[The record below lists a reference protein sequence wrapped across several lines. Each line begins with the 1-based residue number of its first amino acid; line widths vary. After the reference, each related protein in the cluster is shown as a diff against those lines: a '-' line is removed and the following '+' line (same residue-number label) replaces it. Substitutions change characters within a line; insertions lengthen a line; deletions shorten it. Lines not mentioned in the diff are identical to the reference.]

1 MRKTLARTRTP
12 SLTRTSS
19 SSGSSPTA
27 STPKSNKSV
36 NLALNDALSPAQ
48 LPLPRS
54 TTASPA
60 QQRNDGGNREEAPSE
75 MDRSHESNETGASMD
90 ITDIHISPQRVDA
103 SDEGEEAESD
113 NQHHSGEEKEGRL
126 EYNEPTFSSEG
137 DANSH
142 AFSNRTVMPLSMP
155 SPGIASI
162 AASSPAPSL
171 AMTPTPAF
179 PRPRARFDLPK
190 PTSELLA
197 TPAPKA
203 MDGDEDL
210 VTPHTRRRSFLLSVI
225 NSSARPR
232 MKLGTPHPRQFVPE
246 TPSIAE
252 SPTQPSIESTPSS
265 SGKSASISQ
274 APFAGV
280 TPRPRL
286 PPARRLSHP
295 LSQTVTASPGTSDS
309 ESVADVKPGRRA
321 PLLQPWATPA
331 QASPYDGTMDKAS
344 FISTASSHDLTTHH
358 RVNTSFDPAMGFG
371 AAANGHG
378 VGRFNAGKLNNYLHG
393 LNRRLQEENETLLS
407 RVRRLE
413 EEKKAEPLSMEPISA
428 GSSRRSSGV
437 HRRIST
443 GGALDNVQEDVAE
456 GWLEEKAQLE
466 DMVEEFREEAEK
478 LLVEKEEVEKELEKE
493 REERERGEL
502 RWKTRL
508 EEAEKEAVKIIENLG
523 KNASDTEMKAAKAA
537 EKAEQHHRE
546 LDRQLEEVKEELD
559 LANERAT
566 KAERL
571 LENGKD
577 LGGALN
583 EANERISR
591 LMGDLRNANAQ
602 IEDLQE
608 EVIRSDHRIDE
619 LEKDLR
625 EDKDIIAHLEEDLHT
640 KVDALEEEQ
649 AKVEGLEAKVNSL
662 EEEVASAKEY
672 VDELEEAAVASAEHD
687 RELAEAKATI
697 EAMHIAEQQA
707 TDTIQNLERESQ
719 RSREA
724 AAQAEEALEDA
735 HAKLVDDGA
744 EIASLKGK
752 ISSLERE
759 RDKYQKLADMPH
771 EPSWK
776 ATSLGPTEEEMEAL
790 ELELDDANRE
800 IGRLNALLS
809 QSSAREAVDKAKDA
823 RIEMLEQ
830 EREELLERNKALRM
844 TYNEMTTP
852 HKYANNTTIS
862 PIHRHVLSMS
872 IRAPRT
878 PGAPLRDMSWLN
890 NTMNDPTTSPLIA
903 EIHRL
908 QRELDVANESI
919 DDKLDRLEDAG
930 LGVVGLTKKLED
942 ARAKISRLEDE
953 IARLSR
959 KEDRYSRRLARAR
972 CKNCNVKIDLPHLTA
987 DESSYDMSKDEI
999 ENDPPTPFTKN
1010 SEALKNHL
1018 QLANASLDQLRA
1030 EMEDLR
1036 ADNQRL
1042 NVKIKETK
1050 QESRAG
1056 ERAKS
1061 NVQTELDK
1069 AKRTIA
1075 DLEHA
1080 LSEERSRL
1088 RSIAAEQERAEKN
1101 KKHVLSDLRRA
1112 ESDMDG
1118 VKQQLQRLKQEN
1130 NELEKELRQNSTAEQ
1145 KARLL
1150 ETKVAE
1156 NMDTIS
1162 QLRQERSLL
1171 SKDHK
1176 DLQRRYSELS
1186 ETVSRLREKHAAHS
1200 TSHDNWRHKL
1210 DLQVLEIEELKQ
1222 ALDDRSSQ
1230 LKKAER
1236 EKDRIASEKDGVAK
1250 TVSGLEADL
1259 RRVRRDAEAFGRDLR
1274 MLRAEKEKLEGKL
1287 KEEVQKGERAKKQS
1301 QTQVK
1306 LLNEQLES
1314 QKQRATRAL
1323 EVYENHVCAADG
1335 KQVSDLKM
1343 QHNKECKGLMV
1354 QIRYL
1359 KAKFVRESSF
1369 RSDLTYQKRYLLV
1382 ILAQFEKSERTIF
1395 ASIARIGFPVKPQTK
1410 RNRRSLKS
1418 VAHML
1423 VFLNR
1428 IKRGSEQWQE
1438 QRASKAAISAA
1449 LEDVRRRRALAASS

>member
-1 MRKTLARTRTP
+1 
-12 SLTRTSS
+12 
-19 SSGSSPTA
+19 
-27 STPKSNKSV
+27 
-36 NLALNDALSPAQ
+36 
-48 LPLPRS
+48 
-54 TTASPA
+54 
-60 QQRNDGGNREEAPSE
+60 
-75 MDRSHESNETGASMD
+75 
-90 ITDIHISPQRVDA
+90 
-103 SDEGEEAESD
+103 
-113 NQHHSGEEKEGRL
+113 
-126 EYNEPTFSSEG
+126 
-137 DANSH
+137 
-142 AFSNRTVMPLSMP
+142 
-155 SPGIASI
+155 
-162 AASSPAPSL
+162 
-171 AMTPTPAF
+171 
-179 PRPRARFDLPK
+179 
-190 PTSELLA
+190 
-197 TPAPKA
+197 
-203 MDGDEDL
+203 
-210 VTPHTRRRSFLLSVI
+210 
-225 NSSARPR
+225 
-232 MKLGTPHPRQFVPE
+232 
-246 TPSIAE
+246 
-252 SPTQPSIESTPSS
+252 
-265 SGKSASISQ
+265 
-274 APFAGV
+274 
-280 TPRPRL
+280 
-286 PPARRLSHP
+286 
-295 LSQTVTASPGTSDS
+295 
-309 ESVADVKPGRRA
+309 
-321 PLLQPWATPA
+321 
-331 QASPYDGTMDKAS
+331 MDKAS

-371 AAANGHG
+371 AAAKGHG

-407 RVRRLE
+407 RVRKLE
-413 EEKKAEPLSMEPISA
+413 EDRKAEPPVESISA

-443 GGALDNVQEDVAE
+443 GGALDNVQEDIAE

-466 DMVEEFREEAEK
+466 EMVEEFREEAEK
-478 LLVEKEEVEKELEKE
+478 LLVEKEEIEKELEKE
-493 REERERGEL
+493 KEGRERDQQ
-502 RWKTRL
+502 RWKARV
-508 EEAEKEAVKIIENLG
+508 EEAEEEAMKIIENLG
-523 KNASDTEMKAAKAA
+523 KNASEAEAKVAKAEA
-537 EKAEQHHRE
+537 KAEQQRRE
-546 LDRQLEEVKEELD
+546 LDREIEELKEELD
-559 LANERAT
+559 LANDRAS

-583 EANERISR
+583 EANERISQ
-591 LMGDLRNANAQ
+591 LMGDMRNANTQ

-608 EVIRSDHRIDE
+608 EVVRSDHRIDE

-625 EDKDIIAHLEEDLHT
+625 EDKDIIAHLEEELRT
-640 KVDALEEEQ
+640 NVDALEAEQ
-649 AKVEGLEAKVNSL
+649 GKVEGMEAKINSL
-662 EEEVASAKEY
+662 EEEVASMKEY
-672 VDELEEAAVASAEHD
+672 VDELEEGAAVTVEQHE
-687 RELAEAKATI
+687 RELAEAKATM
-697 EAMHIAEQQA
+697 EAMHIAEQQTA
-707 TDTIQNLERESQ
+707 DMIQDLEREAQ
-719 RSREA
+719 RARDLT
-724 AAQAEEALEDA
+724 AQTEDA
-735 HAKLVDDGA
+735 LAEAHDKLVEDGA
-744 EIASLKGK
+744 EIANLKGK

-759 RDKYQKLADMPH
+759 RDKYQKMADMPH

-776 ATSLGPTEEEMEAL
+776 ATPLGPTEEELEAL
-790 ELELDDANRE
+790 EQELDEANRE
-800 IGRLNALLS
+800 IGRLNTLLS

-823 RIEMLEQ
+823 RIEMLER

-852 HKYANNTTIS
+852 HKYVNGSTIS
-862 PIHRHVLSMS
+862 PIHRQVLSMS

-890 NTMNDPTTSPLIA
+890 NSTNDPTVSPLIA

-908 QRELDVANESI
+908 QKELDVANDSI

-972 CKNCNVKIDLPHLTA
+972 CKNCNTKLDLPHLIT
-987 DESSYDMSKDEI
+987 DESSYDLSRDDMEA
-999 ENDPPTPFTKN
+999 DPPTPFTKN
-1010 SEALKNHL
+1010 SEALKNQL
-1018 QLANASLDQLRA
+1018 QLANASLDQLRTD
-1030 EMEDLR
+1030 MENLK
-1036 ADNQRL
+1036 ADNKRL
-1042 NVKIKETK
+1042 NVKVKETK

-1056 ERAKS
+1056 EKAKS

-1075 DLEHA
+1075 DLERA

-1088 RSIAAEQERAEKN
+1088 RSIAAEQERAEKD

-1118 VKQQLQRLKQEN
+1118 VKQELQRLKQEN
-1130 NELEKELRQNSTAEQ
+1130 NELEKELRQNTTADQ

-1156 NMDTIS
+1156 NMDTIA
-1162 QLRQERSLL
+1162 QLRQERSFIT
-1171 SKDHK
+1171 KDHK

-1210 DLQVLEIEELKQ
+1210 DLQVLEIDELKQ

-1236 EKDRIASEKDGVAK
+1236 EKERIASEKDGVAK

-1274 MLRAEKEKLEGKL
+1274 TLRAEKEKLESKL

-1301 QTQVK
+1301 QTQVR

-1314 QKQRATRAL
+1314 QKQRAARAL
-1323 EVYENHVCAADG
+1323 EVYESHVCAADS

-1359 KAKFVRESSF
+1359 KAKFTRESSF
-1369 RSDLTYQKRYLLV
+1369 RGDLTYQKRYLLV
-1382 ILAQFEKSERTIF
+1382 LLAQFEKSERTIF
-1395 ASIARIGFPVKPQTK
+1395 ASIARIGFPVKPQQAK
-1410 RNRRSLKS
+1410 RRRSLKS
-1418 VAHML
+1418 VAHVV
-1423 VFLNR
+1423 VFMNR
-1428 IKRGSEQWQE
+1428 IKRNSEQWQE
-1438 QRASKAAISAA
+1438 QRASKVAISAA